1 MQTYEDRKQ
10 KKVEIFEDTER
21 CYTTKEELV
30 DSVKVAIA
38 ATTFYPAGSALPEVD
53 GLEKPAVVT
62 VSKKKS
68 LQAAYDYLVKN
79 PNARVCVHN
88 FASATHPG
96 GGVKWGSSAQEECLC
111 RCTTLY
117 PCLNTNE
124 LYKKY
129 YAYHR
134 NRHDT
139 FYTDAVIYT
148 PRIIAF
154 KSDTDF
160 PQTLPREDWRR
171 VDIITC
177 AAPNLRN
184 IELEC
189 GSYKDF
195 IELHMKRA
203 EKIILVAAANGAEA
217 LITGAFGCG
226 AFRNPPQLVAQ
237 AWKQAIAKHRNV
249 LKAIEFA
256 VYCTPRDEKNYWAF
270 KGEFGR

>member
-111 RCTTLY
+111 RCTMLY

-124 LYKKY
+124 LYK
-129 YAYHR
+129 
-134 NRHDT
+134 N
-139 FYTDAVIYT
+139 IM
-148 PRIIAF
+148 RIIEIVMIHF
-154 KSDTDF
+154 TQMRLYIRLESSHLSQIQIFLKHCPERTGVGWIL
-160 PQTLPREDWRR
+160 LP
-171 VDIITC
+171 V
-177 AAPNLRN
+177 LR
-184 IELEC
+184 
-189 GSYKDF
+189 
-195 IELHMKRA
+195 
-203 EKIILVAAANGAEA
+203 
-217 LITGAFGCG
+217 LI
-226 AFRNPPQLVAQ
+226 
-237 AWKQAIAKHRNV
+237 
-249 LKAIEFA
+249 
-256 VYCTPRDEKNYWAF
+256 
-270 KGEFGR
+270 